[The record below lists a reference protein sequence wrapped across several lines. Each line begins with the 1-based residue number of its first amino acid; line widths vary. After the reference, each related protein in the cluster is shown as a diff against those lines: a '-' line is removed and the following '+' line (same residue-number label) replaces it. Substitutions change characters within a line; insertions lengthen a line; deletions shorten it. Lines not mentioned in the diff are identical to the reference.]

1 MARPSSAKTRRRT
14 HNNHNNR
21 KVRRTQ
27 TRRGGVPKVTN
38 ASYWNDYVNP
48 YLRPP
53 STSHMDSTFSR
64 SGLKGHH
71 QNAMK
76 RLEKE
81 LIQLEV
87 ELEHAG
93 LTRDEINT
101 RLEAHKAKRLQ
112 FIDKWTPNPNSSMFS
127 RVSSVIGKFKKRSEL
142 VYTPAELRNDRTWP
156 EITEGMSL
164 DGISTLRRVRFNPD
178 INKITKNP
186 NGNIFIHYRN
196 SHPLLGERGGE
207 ELE

>member
-1 MARPSSAKTRRRT
+1 
-14 HNNHNNR
+14 
-21 KVRRTQ
+21 
-27 TRRGGVPKVTN
+27 
-38 ASYWNDYVNP
+38 
-48 YLRPP
+48 
-53 STSHMDSTFSR
+53 MDSTFSR

-87 ELEHAG
+87 DLAHDG
-93 LTRDEINT
+93 LLTRDEIKA
-101 RLEAHKAKRLQ
+101 RLDAHKAKRLQ

-156 EITEGMSL
+156 EITEGMSPA
-164 DGISTLRRVRFNPD
+164 GISTLHSIRFNPD
-178 INKITKNP
+178 IKKITKKP